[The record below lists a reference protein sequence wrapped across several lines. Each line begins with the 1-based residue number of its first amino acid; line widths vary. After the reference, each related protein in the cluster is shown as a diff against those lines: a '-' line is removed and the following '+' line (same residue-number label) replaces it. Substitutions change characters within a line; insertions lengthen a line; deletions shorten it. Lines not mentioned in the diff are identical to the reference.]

1 MEQERLSKAYSASA
15 ASVRFHGTLSPDSS
29 VDGSQSPAH
38 TTALRRRGFSK
49 ESGREGVDMEE
60 VAQSRPFTS
69 TTHQVGDV
77 NEEKGKEESEDVVQ
91 NTTTGEAGNTTSSN
105 QLNVRNIEK
114 ELRDALM
121 KHDVEFLRP
130 TAETTVTMGSLQ
142 TYEDEYFHSRPKI
155 IQVTHSLTVCCFLVT
170 MVYGG

>member
-77 NEEKGKEESEDVVQ
+77 NEEKGKEEGEDVVQ
-91 NTTTGEAGNTTSSN
+91 NTTTEGEAGNTTSSN

-155 IQVTHSLTVCCFLVT
+155 IQVTHSLTILLLIF
-170 MVYGG
+170 MVVD

>member
-1 MEQERLSKAYSASA
+1 
-15 ASVRFHGTLSPDSS
+15 
-29 VDGSQSPAH
+29 
-38 TTALRRRGFSK
+38 
-49 ESGREGVDMEE
+49 MEE
-60 VAQSRPFTS
+60 VVQSRPFTS
-69 TTHQVGDV
+69 TTQQLGDV
-77 NEEKGKEESEDVVQ
+77 NEEKEKEECEDV
-91 NTTTGEAGNTTSSN
+91 GKAGNTTSSN

-155 IQVTHSLTVCCFLVT
+155 IQVTHSLTPHCLLLPGY
-170 MVYGG
+170 YGLWWLTD